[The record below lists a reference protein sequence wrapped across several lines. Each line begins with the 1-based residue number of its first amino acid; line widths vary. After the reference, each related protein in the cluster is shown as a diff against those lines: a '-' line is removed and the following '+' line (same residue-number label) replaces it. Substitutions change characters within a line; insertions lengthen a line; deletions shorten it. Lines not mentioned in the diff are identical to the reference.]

1 MKILKI
7 DGKWLFLMLLSAAL
21 ACHSPKKMVN
31 TEMGTDQEIAFGVQE
46 KSTLILP
53 ISISMLQI
61 ERKINSIMPWEFHN
75 PEWPNFSQGACKEPH
90 VKFTMQRDS
99 LHFKV
104 DGNTLYFDLDLKYS
118 IEGEACP
125 VCWGEDCTSPKV
137 PFSCGVGKE
146 GWRKMHWKGKIVW
159 SIGNDFQLKT
169 KSESLKLT
177 PANPCEFTWLKIDFT
192 NLVVEQMQSSMKNAL
207 TQADLMLSK
216 RNLKKDIEP
225 MLSQL
230 QNGIPIQ
237 DKGFLKIEPQ
247 RLAIWDMKS
256 QNGRLTA
263 TLGIEAILAMS
274 TSPTSTNNQRNISFS
289 HSAFSEKSSQ
299 INFHVQYPKSEL
311 QNLIAQNVTGKKWPV
326 SDDVSEYLLV
336 HELKLDGTPNNRWR
350 IEMTAD
356 IVTKRLKRK
365 NVTVVLE
372 ANPNLSSDGKSLVLR
387 DLDLDVSD
395 KNKLLEWGI
404 KWETWKSQLQN
415 EKGLVFSLETA
426 LKNAQK
432 AINDQL
438 KNEQWKDIQI
448 QGELNDLRFTRLQWV
463 GDGIR
468 MSVLATGQWR
478 LVWDRPF

>member
-1 MKILKI
+1 
-7 DGKWLFLMLLSAAL
+7 
-21 ACHSPKKMVN
+21 
-31 TEMGTDQEIAFGVQE
+31 
-46 KSTLILP
+46 
-53 ISISMLQI
+53 
-61 ERKINSIMPWEFHN
+61 
-75 PEWPNFSQGACKEPH
+75 
-90 VKFTMQRDS
+90 
-99 LHFKV
+99 
-104 DGNTLYFDLDLKYS
+104 
-118 IEGEACP
+118 
-125 VCWGEDCTSPKV
+125 
-137 PFSCGVGKE
+137 
-146 GWRKMHWKGKIVW
+146 
-159 SIGNDFQLKT
+159 
-169 KSESLKLT
+169 LKLT

-192 NLVVEQMQSSMKNAL
+192 NLVVEQMQSAMKDAL
-207 TQADLMLSK
+207 GQADGMLSK

-225 MLSQL
+225 VLNQL
-230 QNGIPIQ
+230 QSGIPIQ

-274 TSPTSTNNQRNISFS
+274 TSSNPSNNQRNISFT

-299 INFHVQYPKSEL
+299 INFHIEYPKAEL

-463 GDGIR
+463 GDGIQL
-468 MSVLATGQWR
+468 SVLASGQWR
-478 LVWDRPF
+478 LVWDKSF